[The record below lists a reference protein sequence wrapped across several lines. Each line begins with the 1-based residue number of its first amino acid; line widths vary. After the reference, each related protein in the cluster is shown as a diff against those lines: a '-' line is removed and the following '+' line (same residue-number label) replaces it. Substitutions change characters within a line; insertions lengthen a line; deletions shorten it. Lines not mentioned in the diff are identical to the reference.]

1 MDEMAEPAAENAM
14 KIDLRELNEG
24 ETAFAFEQNASDLE
38 LESDDYKF
46 VGPVRT
52 KVQIHKLGDSLS
64 ASGTASYRILADC
77 SRCSEGLELPYKV
90 EFAFLFQKGK
100 PRGLEGDEDESLVW
114 LDADTD
120 EFNLGH
126 EVRDYI
132 MLEIPI
138 SPVCDAYESGT
149 CPNLAEV
156 EEIEKRASGTGAVD
170 PRWDALR
177 SANSDN

>member
-1 MDEMAEPAAENAM
+1 MAEPVAENAM

-24 ETAFAFEQNASDLE
+24 ETAFAFEQEASELD
-38 LESDDYKF
+38 LESDDHKF
-46 VGPVRT
+46 VGPIKT
-52 KVQIHKLGDSLS
+52 NVQIHKLSDSLS
-64 ASGTASYRILADC
+64 ASGTSSYRILADC
-77 SRCSEGLELPYKV
+77 SRCNEGLEIPYEV

-100 PRGLEGDEDESLVW
+100 PRGFEGDEDESLVW

-120 EFNLGH
+120 ELDLGR

-132 MLEIPI
+132 LLEIPVN
-138 SPVCDAYESGT
+138 PVCEAYESGI

-156 EEIEKRASGTGAVD
+156 QEIEKQVSCAGAVD

-177 SANSDN
+177 STNSDN

>member
-1 MDEMAEPAAENAM
+1 MAEPAAENAM

-24 ETAFAFEQNASDLE
+24 ETAFAFEQEASELDLE
-38 LESDDYKF
+38 SYDHKF
-46 VGPVRT
+46 VGPIKT
-52 KVQIHKLGDSLS
+52 NVQIHKLSDSLS
-64 ASGTASYRILADC
+64 ASGTSSYRILADC
-77 SRCSEGLELPYKV
+77 SRCNEGLEIPYEV

-100 PRGLEGDEDESLVW
+100 PRGFEGDEDESLVW

-120 EFNLGH
+120 ELDLGR

-132 MLEIPI
+132 LLEIPVN
-138 SPVCDAYESGT
+138 PVCEAYESGT

-156 EEIEKRASGTGAVD
+156 QEIQKQVSGAGAVD

-177 SANSDN
+177 STNSDN